1 MQVWP
6 SEQKGEREEKL
17 KPVSRSRLDRPRYV
31 IYVVCVLVWEGGGE
45 VLCAQTYPL
54 AHTPFSLRRR

>member
-17 KPVSRSRLDRPRYV
+17 KPVSRSGLDRRRYV
-31 IYVVCVLVWEGGGE
+31 IYVVCVLVWEGGGG
-45 VLCAQTYPL
+45 AQTYPL